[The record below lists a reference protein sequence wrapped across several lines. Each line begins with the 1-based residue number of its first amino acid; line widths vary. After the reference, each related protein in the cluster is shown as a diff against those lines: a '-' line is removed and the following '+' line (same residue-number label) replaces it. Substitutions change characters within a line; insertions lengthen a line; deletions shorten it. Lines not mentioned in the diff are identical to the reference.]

1 MTPDS
6 APVHVAL
13 VTHAGLR
20 DLDPDDRGL
29 PAAFAAAGARAA
41 IAIWDDPAVDW
52 TGFDAVLLRSP
63 WDYFR
68 KLPAFLAWG
77 ERVAAATPLVNPWPL
92 VRWNLDK
99 RYLVEL
105 GERGA
110 PVVPTVLAEAGSRL
124 DLAALLAERGWRRAI
139 VKPAVSADSWET
151 HAVDAASLAAAQG
164 HLDRLLAERAML
176 VQPFLEAVE
185 SAGERSLVFLDGAFS
200 HAIRKNA
207 LTHGGRW
214 AGLPEG
220 VSVEASPDERVAAER
235 ILALACPDLPLYARV
250 DLVRD
255 ERDEPRLLELE
266 LVEPT
271 LFFTTCP
278 GSAERFVAALLRR
291 LGAS

>member
-1 MTPDS
+1 MTP
-6 APVHVAL
+6 ALRRVAL
-13 VTHAGLR
+13 VTHAGLP

-29 PAAFAAAGARAA
+29 PGAFAAAGAQADVVV
-41 IAIWDDPAVDW
+41 WDDPAAAW
-52 TGFDAVLLRSP
+52 ASFDAVLLRSP

-77 ERVAAATPLVNPWPL
+77 ERVAAATRLFNPWPL

-105 GERGA
+105 AERDA
-110 PVVPTVLAEAGSRL
+110 PVVPTVLVEAGERL
-124 DLAALLAERGWRRAI
+124 DLAALLAARGWRRAI

-151 HAVDAASLAAAQG
+151 HAVDVDSLAPMQERF
-164 HLDRLLAERAML
+164 DRLLAGRAML
-176 VQPFLEAVE
+176 VQPFLAAVE
-185 SAGERSLVFLDGAFS
+185 SHGERSLVFLDGALS

-220 VSVEASPDERVAAER
+220 VPVEIAPDERAAAER
-235 ILALACPDLPLYARV
+235 ILALACPEPPLYARV

-255 ERDEPRLLELE
+255 EAGEPRLLELE

-278 GSAERFVAALLRR
+278 GSADRFVKALLQR